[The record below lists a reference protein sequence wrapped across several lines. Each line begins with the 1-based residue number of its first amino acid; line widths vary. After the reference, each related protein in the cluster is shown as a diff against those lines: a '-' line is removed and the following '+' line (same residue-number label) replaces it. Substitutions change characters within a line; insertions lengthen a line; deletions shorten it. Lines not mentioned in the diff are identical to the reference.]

1 MIHPWMMNE
10 KATVPV
16 IAVIEDDESVGR
28 SLARLFKAFGF
39 QSVLYRSAE
48 VFLADQQHRWFDCLI
63 VDLQLGGMSGTA
75 LRDRLRSAGVN
86 TPVIFM
92 TARDAKELNEPALQL
107 HREALVFKR
116 EPGEV
121 LMEVLH
127 RALHETEQQ

>member
-1 MIHPWMMNE
+1 MFHPWMMNE
-10 KATVPV
+10 KATAPV

-86 TPVIFM
+86 TPMIFM
-92 TARDAKELNEPALQL
+92 TARDSRELDETALQTQGDTL
-107 HREALVFKR
+107 LLKSD
-116 EPGEV
+116 PGEM
-121 LMEVLH
+121 LLAILRRSAH
-127 RALHETEQQ
+127 GCQQQ